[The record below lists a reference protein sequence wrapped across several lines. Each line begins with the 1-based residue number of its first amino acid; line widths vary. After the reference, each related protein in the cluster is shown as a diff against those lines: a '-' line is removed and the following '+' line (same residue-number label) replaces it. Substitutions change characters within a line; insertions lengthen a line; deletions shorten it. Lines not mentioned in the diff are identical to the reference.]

1 MRIGRHPV
9 GAGHPPL
16 IVAELSANHNGSLD
30 RAFAVVDAVA
40 QAGAHVLKLQTYT
53 ADTMTL
59 DVDRPE
65 FRIGGEG
72 TLWDGRTLYDL
83 YREGSTP
90 WEWHATIAER
100 CLERGLDW
108 FSSPFDPSAVEF
120 LEALE
125 PAAYKIASFEIVD
138 LPLIRAVAATG
149 RPVVISTGM
158 ATLDDIDNAVRAAR
172 EAGCEDL
179 VLLQCTSTYPAS
191 ASNSNLATIAHLGQT
206 FDCPVGLSDHTLGIG
221 VPIAAVG
228 LGAVL
233 IEKHVTLD
241 RSEGGVD
248 AAFSLEPDELRELV
262 EESERAWQAIGEVHY
277 GPLPAER
284 ASLSFRR
291 SLYVTADLRAGD
303 ELTRA
308 NLRSIRPSNG
318 LPPRHLGDLLGRRV
332 GRDVPRGTPA
342 SWDLLAPDGR
352 DG

>member
-1 MRIGRHPV
+1 MKIGRHPI
-9 GAGHPPL
+9 GAGNPPL
-16 IVAELSANHNGSLD
+16 IVAELSANHNGLLD
-30 RAFAVVDAVA
+30 RALAVVDAVA

-72 TLWDGRTLYDL
+72 TLWDGRSLYDL

-90 WEWHATIAER
+90 WEWHAPIAAR
-100 CLERGLDW
+100 CRERGLDW

-120 LEALE
+120 LQELE

-158 ATLDDIDNAVRAAR
+158 ATLDEIDSAVRAAR

-191 ASNSNLATIAHLGQT
+191 ASNSNLATIPHLRQT

-241 RSEGGVD
+241 RSDGGVD
-248 AAFSLEPDELRELV
+248 AAFSLEPPELRELV
-262 EESERAWQAIGEVHY
+262 DESQRAWEAVGEVTY

-284 ASLSFRR
+284 ASLLFRR

-303 ELTRA
+303 KLTA
-308 NLRSIRPSNG
+308 ENLRSIRPSNG
-318 LPPRHLGDLLGRRV
+318 LAPSHLDDLLGRRV
-332 GRDVPRGTPA
+332 TRDVPRGTPA
-342 SWDLLAPDGR
+342 SWDLLAPDA
-352 DG
+352 